1 MVSLLIGAVTKASIS
16 SFFKAV
22 VADFNDSK
30 AINPAVF
37 LKLLQKLNS
46 PLAWE
51 DQIHLIEL
59 YAIGD

>member
-37 LKLLQKLNS
+37 EASPKLNS